1 MYLDNERSL
10 NMLEFGAT
18 EVYRLGGVS
27 RISKAGKYRVKK
39 VLNDPTNKHY
49 LIVGVFD
56 PKDVSRVGEILA
68 VVRPENPKLTYY
80 QSWDVFSL
88 GRSGQDSADSIA
100 CSRDTIESIRLGNS
114 VAIKSFTTSW
124 SAIGSNPLAIEYFSQ
139 LLSGYSSKLLGARTI
154 SRIHAGEV
162 LSDVIDLKDSRG
174 RYNPGAKSAQLVMTD
189 RLLRDQLTFDAL
201 SLHSARNR
209 AGFGGLVLDTF
220 KQELVWLDRLL
231 SFGRSSTVAQQFERS
246 SELYHCNPFG
256 YGLKVINH
264 NGYLN
269 SLDSLVARNK
279 IRRTMFL
286 EDLLGEFSN
295 TLSLVKNKEVRDL
308 RPKIISDLESM
319 LPISG
324 PSRVYT
330 ELLNLLRADLAEL
343 GDIIAS
349 DDGPALL
356 RKISQTKKHLRRR
369 EANTSGWPI

>member
-1 MYLDNERSL
+1 
-10 NMLEFGAT
+10 MLEFGAP
-18 EVYRLGGVS
+18 EIYRLGGAS
-27 RISKAGKYRVKK
+27 RISKAGKYQVKK
-39 VLNDPTNKHY
+39 VLNDATNKHY
-49 LIVGVFD
+49 LIIGVFD
-56 PKDVSRVGEILA
+56 SKDVGRVGEILA

-88 GRSGQDSADSIA
+88 GRSGQDSANSIA
-100 CSRDTIESIRLGNS
+100 SSRNAIESIRLGKS
-114 VAIKSFTTSW
+114 VAIKSLTTMW
-124 SAIGSNPLAIEYFSQ
+124 PAISSNPLAIEYFSQ

-189 RLLRDQLTFDAL
+189 RILRDQLTFDAL

-220 KQELVWLDRLL
+220 KQELIWLDRLL

-246 SELYHCNPFG
+246 SELYACNPFG
-256 YGLKVINH
+256 YGLKVIRL

-269 SLDSLVARNK
+269 ALDKPVARNK
-279 IRRTMFL
+279 IRSIMFL

-295 TLSLVKNKEVRDL
+295 TLSLVKNKELRDL
-308 RPKIISDLESM
+308 RPKIVSDLESM
-319 LPISG
+319 IPASG
-324 PSRVYT
+324 PSRVYSD
-330 ELLNLLRADLAEL
+330 LLKLLRADLAEL

-369 EANTSGWPI
+369 EANPSGWPS

>member
-27 RISKAGKYRVKK
+27 HISKAGKYKVKK
-39 VLNDPTNKHY
+39 VLNDLTNKYY

-56 PKDVSRVGEILA
+56 PHDSGRVGEFIA
-68 VVRPENPKLTYY
+68 VVRPENAKQTYY
-80 QSWDVFSL
+80 QTWDVYSL
-88 GRSGQDSADSIA
+88 GRSGQDSANSIA
-100 CSRDTIESIRLGNS
+100 SSRNAIENIRLGNDIT
-114 VAIKSFTTSW
+114 IKSLTSKW
-124 SAIGSNPLAIEYFSQ
+124 SAISSNPIAIEYFSQ
-139 LLSGYSSKLLGARTI
+139 LLSGYSSKLLAARTI
-154 SRIHAGEV
+154 NRVRAGEV
-162 LSDVIDLKDSRG
+162 LSDVIDLKDSNG

-189 RLLRDQLTFDAL
+189 RLLTDQLTFDAL

-209 AGFGGLVLDTF
+209 AGFGGAVLDVF

-256 YGLKVINH
+256 YGLKEINH

-269 SLDSLVARNK
+269 ALDSLVARNK
-279 IRRTMFL
+279 IRRIMFL

-295 TLSLVKNKEVRDL
+295 TLSLVKNSELRDL
-308 RPKIISDLESM
+308 HPEILSDLESL

-324 PSRVYT
+324 PSRIYSD
-330 ELLNLLRADLAEL
+330 LLKLLRADLSEL

-369 EANTSGWPI
+369 DANPMGWPS

>member
-10 NMLEFGAT
+10 NMLEFGAP
-18 EVYRLGGVS
+18 EIYRLGGAS
-27 RISKAGKYRVKK
+27 RISKAGKYQVKK

-49 LIVGVFD
+49 VIIGVFD
-56 PKDVSRVGEILA
+56 SKDVGRVGEILA
-68 VVRPENPKLTYY
+68 VVRTENPKLTYY

-88 GRSGQDSADSIA
+88 GRSGRDSANSIA
-100 CSRDTIESIRLGNS
+100 SSRNAIESIRLGKS
-114 VAIKSFTTSW
+114 VAIKSLTTMW
-124 SAIGSNPLAIEYFSQ
+124 PAISSNPLAIEYFSQ

-154 SRIHAGEV
+154 NRIHAGEV

-189 RLLRDQLTFDAL
+189 RILRDQLTFDAL

-220 KQELVWLDRLL
+220 KQELIWLDRLL

-246 SELYHCNPFG
+246 SELYACNPFG
-256 YGLKVINH
+256 YGLKVIRL

-269 SLDSLVARNK
+269 ALEKPVARNK
-279 IRRTMFL
+279 IRSIMFL

-295 TLSLVKNKEVRDL
+295 TLSLVKNKELRDL
-308 RPKIISDLESM
+308 RPKIVSDLESM
-319 LPISG
+319 IPASG
-324 PSRVYT
+324 PSRVYSD
-330 ELLNLLRADLAEL
+330 LLKLLRADLAEL

-369 EANTSGWPI
+369 EANPSGWPS

>member
-10 NMLEFGAT
+10 NMLEFGSP
-18 EVYRLGGVS
+18 EVYKLGGAS

-49 LIVGVFD
+49 LIVEAFH
-56 PKDVSRVGEILA
+56 PKDVGRVGEFLA
-68 VVRPENPKLTYY
+68 VVRPENPKQTYY

-88 GRSGQDSADSIA
+88 VRSGQDSANSIA
-100 CSRDTIESIRLGNS
+100 SSRNAIESIRLGNS
-114 VAIKSFTTSW
+114 VAIKSLTSRW
-124 SAIGSNPLAIEYFSQ
+124 ASVGSSPIAIEYFSQ

-154 SRIHAGEV
+154 NRIQAGEI

-174 RYNPGAKSAQLVMTD
+174 RCNPGAKSAQLVSSD
-189 RLLRDQLTFDAL
+189 RLLRDQLSFDSL

-246 SELYHCNPFG
+246 SELYACNPFG

-269 SLDSLVARNK
+269 ALGSLVARNK
-279 IRRTMFL
+279 IRRIMFL

-295 TLSLVKNKEVRDL
+295 TLSLVKNGELRDL
-308 RPKIISDLESM
+308 HPEIISDLESM
-319 LPISG
+319 IPTSG

-330 ELLNLLRADLAEL
+330 NLLRLLRTDLDEL
-343 GDIIAS
+343 GTIIAS
-349 DDGPALL
+349 DDGPALR

-369 EANTSGWPI
+369 EANPIGWPS

>member
-1 MYLDNERSL
+1 
-10 NMLEFGAT
+10 MLEFGAP
-18 EVYRLGGVS
+18 EVYKLGGAS

-39 VLNDPTNKHY
+39 ILNDPTNKHY
-49 LIVGVFD
+49 LIVEAFH
-56 PKDVSRVGEILA
+56 PKDVGRVGEFLA
-68 VVRPENPKLTYY
+68 IVRPENPKSTYY

-88 GRSGQDSADSIA
+88 GRSGQDSANNIA
-100 CSRDTIESIRLGNS
+100 SSRNAIENIRLGNDIT
-114 VAIKSFTTSW
+114 IKSLTSKW

-154 SRIHAGEV
+154 SRIQAGEV

-246 SELYHCNPFG
+246 SELYNCNPFG

-269 SLDSLVARNK
+269 ALDSLVARNK

-286 EDLLGEFSN
+286 EDLFGEFSS
-295 TLSLVKNKEVRDL
+295 TLSLVKNKEVRNL

-319 LPISG
+319 LPTSG
-324 PSRVYT
+324 PSRAYT
-330 ELLNLLRADLAEL
+330 GLINLLRSDLAEL

-349 DDGPALL
+349 DDNPALL

-369 EANTSGWPI
+369 DANPMGWPS